1 MIKIKNRNHYDIIYE
16 CLIHCRDYEK
26 STTFPTTKS
35 RFMSIFGGNSKV
47 AKTIFPIL
55 TENELIEVNKEV
67 EHYSDVYK
75 VTDNGYAFIDAY
87 EDMKRRL
94 GHDI

>member
-16 CLIHCRDYEK
+16 CIIHCRDYEK

-55 TENELIEVNKEV
+55 TENKLIEINKEV

-75 VTDNGYAFIDAY
+75 PTQRGLDFIEYYEKMKGLLGY
-87 EDMKRRL
+87 EV
-94 GHDI
+94 